1 MPGPEGK
8 QLNYNDDEAL
18 ARELSYLLGI
28 DATELVSLG
37 RQMREGVDSLR
48 MEGENRRI
56 SAAKEPKEIRLEMK
70 TREFN
75 NSLIVRGDAD
85 DDYVLTTIF

>member
-1 MPGPEGK
+1 M
-8 QLNYNDDEAL
+8 
-18 ARELSYLLGI
+18 
-28 DATELVSLG
+28 
-37 RQMREGVDSLR
+37 DSLR

-75 NSLIVRGDAD
+75 NSLIVRGDAS
-85 DDYVLTTIF
+85 DDYVLMMIF